1 MPLDSQQ
8 NNPPSIRTNA
18 DGRITNIDD
27 IREHLGSYSDEEIN
41 EMKWVIRA
49 ALTKAAW
56 DLMILERDFAAHENG
71 PARGLLMKIQA
82 IRKINA
88 EGKFPESW
96 NSTELTK
103 SLQETVGNILAD
115 STTLLLAL
123 DDQKRYAENLNTLGE
138 EILAEIHRRKEP
150 FYE

>member
-1 MPLDSQQ
+1 MPLDSQP

-41 EMKWVIRA
+41 EMKWVVSE

-56 DLMILERDFAAHENG
+56 DLMILEKDFAAHENG
-71 PARGLLMKIQA
+71 PARGLLMKIIA

-88 EGKFPESW
+88 EGKKFESW
-96 NSTELTK
+96 KPTEITE
-103 SLQETVGNILAD
+103 SFQERVGDVLAD
-115 STTLLLAL
+115 STTLLLAQ
-123 DDQKRYAENLNTLGE
+123 DDQRRYTESLNLLGE
-138 EILAEIHRRKEP
+138 EILADIQRRNN
-150 FYE
+150 